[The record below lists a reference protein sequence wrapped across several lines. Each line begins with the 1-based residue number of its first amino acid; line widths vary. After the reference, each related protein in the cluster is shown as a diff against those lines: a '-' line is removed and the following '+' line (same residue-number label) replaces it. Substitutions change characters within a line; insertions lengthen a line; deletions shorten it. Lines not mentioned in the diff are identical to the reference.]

1 MEGDGGK
8 RGGKKEGGEV
18 WRRME
23 GDGERR
29 GKLRGQ
35 EAGWR
40 GMEHWEEMHFGRVVS
55 SCGQIRDPLG
65 DPTKITKD

>member
-1 MEGDGGK
+1 M
-8 RGGKKEGGEV
+8 

-29 GKLRGQ
+29 GELRGQ

-40 GMEHWEEMHFGRVVS
+40 GMEHWKEMHFGRVVS
-55 SCGQIRDPLG
+55 SCGHIRDPLG